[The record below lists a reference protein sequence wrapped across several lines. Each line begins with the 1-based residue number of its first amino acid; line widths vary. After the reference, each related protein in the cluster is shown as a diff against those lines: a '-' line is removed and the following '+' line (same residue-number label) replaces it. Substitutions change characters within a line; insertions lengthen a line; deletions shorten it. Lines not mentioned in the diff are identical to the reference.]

1 MMKKLLM
8 FVFIFTSLSMSA
20 QEVSYHELALK
31 YLQTNGTAVQ
41 YEGAIDQLFGL
52 LKQQYAG
59 KNISEATWAGL
70 RTDSSGEVNRV
81 LNMLVSAYRGTYEK
95 EDLVNML
102 AFYDTGAGK
111 QLLEDRTKLNKEQRE
126 EAAGFYN
133 SPTGQKILSS
143 EQFVSSRVSEVSEL
157 WSRDLYR
164 NVTDKLAEKGF
175 ILD

>member
-1 MMKKLLM
+1 MKKLLM
-8 FVFIFTSLSMSA
+8 SIFIFISLSMNA

-52 LKQQYAG
+52 LKKQYAG
-59 KNISEATWAGL
+59 QNISEATWTSL
-70 RTDSSGEVNRV
+70 RSDSKGEVNRI

-95 EDLVNML
+95 DDLVNML
-102 AFYDTGAGK
+102 AFYETGAGK
-111 QLLEDRTKLNKEQRE
+111 QLLADKTALSYEQRKD
-126 EAAGFYN
+126 AATFYN
-133 SPTGQKILSS
+133 TPTGQKILSS
-143 EQFVSSRVSEVSEL
+143 EQFVGSRVSEVSEL

-175 ILD
+175 ILN